1 MDAAKIL
8 DRVVA
13 TFIGTKHER
22 DIKKLQPIVAAIS
35 AIEPEMQALSDDAL
49 KSEFAKLK
57 DGVQERLKD
66 ADPAEAGYREKLQ
79 AALQPVIVPAFALT
93 REAGRRFLNMRH
105 FDVQLIGGLVLHDG
119 KIAEMKTGEGK
130 TLVATLPAVLNSLA
144 VRGVHIVTVNDYLAR
159 RDAEWMSPLYRGL
172 GLTVGVIVHD
182 LDDEQRRAAYG
193 ADITYGTNNEYGFDY
208 LRDNMKYD
216 ITHCVQR
223 GHQFSIVD
231 EVDSILIDEARTPL
245 IISGPAEESTDKYYR
260 IDKIIP
266 KLIKEIDY
274 TLDEKH
280 RTATLTEEGVSKT
293 ERLLSLG
300 NLYDPAHMEIIHHVY
315 QGLRAHT
322 LYKRDVD
329 YVVKDGEVIIV
340 DEFTGR
346 QMPGRRWSDGLH
358 QAVEAKEGVK
368 IERENQTLATITF
381 QNYFRMYKKLSGMTG
396 TAETEAAEFEK
407 IYKLDVVVIP
417 TNRPLIRLEN
427 PDVVYRTEKEKFEAV
442 VNGIL
447 QEDNSLAHGIRH
459 YHERG
464 QPVLV
469 GTISIEKS
477 ETIADILKKTGVPHE
492 VLNAKQHER
501 ESRIVAQAGRK
512 GAVTVA
518 TNMAGRGTD
527 ILLGGNPE
535 SMTREHFL
543 KNRLA
548 MPYAQAPAVIG
559 ADAQNGDGVAAA
571 AASAVPMV
579 LFQHE
584 GKIFQVPQDQ
594 WKPVYDEFANQC
606 KSEHD
611 EVVALG
617 GLHILGTERHEARRI
632 DNQLRGR
639 AGRQGDPGSSRFF
652 LSLEDDLMRIFGGER
667 VKALMFRLGMTEG
680 VPIESGLISRRI
692 ENAQKSVEAQNFD
705 ARKHLLEYDDVM
717 NKQRET
723 IYAIRRSALE
733 GKDQRDYVLGI
744 SEDIS
749 RELVD
754 TYCPRDQHPGEWNTA
769 QLLAEVHSQ
778 FGIDPAAAGID
789 PAALNHDQL
798 SDAVAEAVT
807 QKYSDKEK
815 QLTPD
820 LLRWLER
827 RIILDV
833 VDSQW
838 KDHLLSLDHLK
849 EGIGLRGYGQKDP
862 LVEFKKEAFIL
873 FEDMM
878 ARIDNETI
886 RYLFNVQVQ
895 MEGAPAPDGAPQP
908 PRSHPPAASRPF
920 AAAASAAARVADE
933 TPAPLPA
940 FAREMERKQQRQE
953 KGMQYQT
960 GAAQAEPP
968 KPVRAG
974 AKVGRNDP
982 CPCGSG
988 KKYKKCHGVNA

>member
-1 MDAAKIL
+1 MEAAQIL

-13 TFIGTKHER
+13 RFIGTKHER
-22 DIKKLQPIVAAIS
+22 DVKKLQPVIASINAREAEVRT
-35 AIEPEMQALSDDAL
+35 LSDPDL
-49 KSEFAKLK
+49 KSRFMELRAQ
-57 DGVQERLKD
+57 VQEQLKD
-66 ADPAEAGYREKLQ
+66 ADPGEPTFRELMQQ
-79 AALQPVIVPAFALT
+79 ALEPAIVPAFALV

-105 FDVQLIGGLVLHDG
+105 FDVQLIGGMVLHEG

-130 TLVATLPAVLNSLA
+130 TLVATLPAVLNALA
-144 VRGVHIVTVNDYLAR
+144 GRGVHIVTVNDYLAR
-159 RDAEWMSPLYRGL
+159 RDAEWMSPLYRAL
-172 GLTVGVIVHD
+172 GLSVGVIVHD
-182 LDDEQRRAAYG
+182 LDDDQRRAAYG
-193 ADITYGTNNEYGFDY
+193 ADITYGTNNEFGFDY

-216 ITHCVQR
+216 LAHCVQR
-223 GHQFSIVD
+223 GHHFAIVD

-245 IISGPAEESTDKYYR
+245 IISGPSEESTDKYAR

-266 KLIKEIDY
+266 KLIQDIDY
-274 TLDEKH
+274 TVDEKH
-280 RTATLTEEGVSKT
+280 RTATLTEEGFSKC
-293 ERLLSLG
+293 ERLLGLANLSDPG
-300 NLYDPAHMEIIHHVY
+300 NIAYLHHVS
-315 QGLRAHT
+315 QALRAHA
-322 LYKRDVD
+322 LYKIDVD
-329 YVVKDGEVIIV
+329 YVNKDGEIIIV

-396 TAETEAAEFEK
+396 TASTEAAEFSK
-407 IYKLDVVVIP
+407 IYNLEVTIIP
-417 TNRPLIRLEN
+417 TNRELIRKEYS
-427 PDVVYRTEKEKFEAV
+427 DVVYRTEKEKFEAV
-442 VNGIL
+442 VNGIM
-447 QEDNSLAHGIRH
+447 QEDNSLANGIRQLN
-459 YHERG
+459 ERG

-477 ETIADILKKTGVPHE
+477 EAIAELLKKNRIPHE

-535 SMTREHFL
+535 QMTRDHFL
-543 KNRLA
+543 KNKLA
-548 MPYAQAPAVIG
+548 MPYAAAPAVIPAEPTPG
-559 ADAQNGDGVAAA
+559 EAAQPT
-571 AASAVPMV
+571 VPMV
-579 LFQHE
+579 LFQNE
-584 GKIFQVPQDQ
+584 GKIFQVPADQ
-594 WKPVYDEFANQC
+594 WKPVFEQFAEQC

-667 VKALMFRLGMTEG
+667 IKALMYRFGMTEG
-680 VPIESGLISRRI
+680 VPIESKMISNRI

-723 IYAIRRSALE
+723 IYSIRRSALE

-744 SEDIS
+744 AEDVV
-749 RELVD
+749 RELVE
-754 TYCPRDQHPGEWNTA
+754 TFCPREQHPDQWNAT
-769 QLLAEVHSQ
+769 QFLAEANAQ
-778 FGIDPAAAGID
+778 FGVDMKAAGAD
-789 PAALNHDQL
+789 PAALSHEQL
-798 SDAVAEAVT
+798 ADAAVEAVRKRYEEKET
-807 QKYSDKEK
+807 QFGAE
-815 QLTPD
+815 LM
-820 LLRWLER
+820 RWLER

-878 ARIDNETI
+878 TRIDNETI
-886 RYLFNVQVQ
+886 RYLFHIQVQ
-895 MEGAPAPDGAPQP
+895 QGEQPGSGGAQQAPSPQQP
-908 PRSHPPAASRPF
+908 PRPR
-920 AAAASAAARVADE
+920 AAAASAAARAGEPDH
-933 TPAPLPA
+933 LPA
-940 FAREMERKQQRQE
+940 VAREIERRQQRQQ
-953 KGMQYQT
+953 KDLQYQT
-960 GAAQAEPP
+960 GPAQAEAP

-988 KKYKKCHGVNA
+988 KKYKKCHGANA

>member
-1 MDAAKIL
+1 
-8 DRVVA
+8 
-13 TFIGTKHER
+13 
-22 DIKKLQPIVAAIS
+22 
-35 AIEPEMQALSDDAL
+35 
-49 KSEFAKLK
+49 
-57 DGVQERLKD
+57 
-66 ADPAEAGYREKLQ
+66 
-79 AALQPVIVPAFALT
+79 
-93 REAGRRFLNMRH
+93 
-105 FDVQLIGGLVLHDG
+105 
-119 KIAEMKTGEGK
+119 
-130 TLVATLPAVLNSLA
+130 
-144 VRGVHIVTVNDYLAR
+144 
-159 RDAEWMSPLYRGL
+159 
-172 GLTVGVIVHD
+172 
-182 LDDEQRRAAYG
+182 
-193 ADITYGTNNEYGFDY
+193 
-208 LRDNMKYD
+208 
-216 ITHCVQR
+216 
-223 GHQFSIVD
+223 
-231 EVDSILIDEARTPL
+231 VDSILIDEARTPL

-266 KLIKEIDY
+266 KLIKDIDY

-280 RTATLTEEGVSKT
+280 RTATLTEEGVSKC
-293 ERLLSLG
+293 ERMLSLG
-300 NLYDPAHMEIIHHVY
+300 NLYDPAHMEVIHHVY

-358 QAVEAKEGVK
+358 QAVEAKEAVK

-396 TAETEAAEFEK
+396 TAETEAAEFGK
-407 IYKLDVVVIP
+407 IYNLDVVVIP
-417 TNRPLIRLEN
+417 TNRTLIREEHR
-427 PDVVYRTEKEKFEAV
+427 DVVYRTEKEKFGAV
-442 VNGIL
+442 VNGIM
-447 QEDNSLAHGIRH
+447 QEDNSFANGIRH
-459 YHERG
+459 YYERG

-477 ETIADILKKTGVPHE
+477 ETIAELLKKAGIPHQ

-501 ESRIVAQAGRK
+501 ESRVVAQAGRK

-535 SMTREHFL
+535 QMTRDHFL
-543 KNRLA
+543 KNKLA
-548 MPYAQAPAVIG
+548 MPYAAAPAVIA
-559 ADAQNGDGVAAA
+559 ADSANGDAAQP
-571 AASAVPMV
+571 AVQMV

-584 GKIFQVPQDQ
+584 GKIFQVPADQ
-594 WKPVYDEFANQC
+594 WKPVYSEFADQC
-606 KSEHD
+606 KAEHD

-639 AGRQGDPGSSRFF
+639 SGRQGDPGSSRFF

-667 VKALMFRLGMTEG
+667 VKQLMFRLGMTEG

-733 GKDQRDYVLGI
+733 GKDQRDYILGI
-744 SEDIS
+744 AEDVA
-749 RELVD
+749 RELAD
-754 TYCPRDQHPGEWNTA
+754 TYCPREQHPDQWNAT
-769 QLLAEVHSQ
+769 QLLAEVNSQ
-778 FGIDPAAAGID
+778 FGVDAKAAGADPAS
-789 PAALNHDQL
+789 LNHDQL
-798 SDAVAEAVT
+798 SNALAEAVH
-807 QKYSDKEK
+807 KRYEEKEK
-815 QLTPD
+815 QFGAD
-820 LLRWLER
+820 LMRWLER

-886 RYLFNVQVQ
+886 RYLFHIQIQ
-895 MEGAPAPDGAPQP
+895 QGEQPPAPGQPQPSSPQP
-908 PRSHPPAASRPF
+908 PRPRADAAV
-920 AAAASAAARVADE
+920 ASAAARASE
-933 TPAPLPA
+933 QPQHLPA
-940 FAREMERKQQRQE
+940 VAREIERRQQRQQRDL
-953 KGMQYQT
+953 QYQT
-960 GAAQAEPP
+960 GPAQAEAP

-988 KKYKKCHGVNA
+988 KKYKKCHGSST

>member
-1 MDAAKIL
+1 MDVTKFIDSLIA
-8 DRVVA
+8 R
-13 TFIGTKHER
+13 FIGTKHER
-22 DIKKLQPIVAAIS
+22 DIKKLQPVIAAIN
-35 AIEPEMQALSDDAL
+35 AREAEVQPLSDEGL
-49 KSEFAKLK
+49 KTRFAELRKQ
-57 DGVQERLKD
+57 VQEQLKD
-66 ADPAEAGYREKLQ
+66 ADPAEPAYKEQLQ
-79 AALQPVIVPAFALT
+79 KALELAIVPAFALV

-105 FDVQLIGGLVLHDG
+105 FDVQLIGGIVLHEG
-119 KIAEMKTGEGK
+119 KISEMKTGEGK
-130 TLVATLPAVLNSLA
+130 TLVATLPAVLNALA
-144 VRGVHIVTVNDYLAR
+144 GRGVHIVTVNDYLAR
-159 RDAEWMSPLYRGL
+159 RDAEWMSPLYKSL
-172 GLTVGVIVHD
+172 GLSVGVIVHD

-193 ADITYGTNNEYGFDY
+193 ADLTYGTNNEFGFDY

-216 ITHCVQR
+216 LAQCVQR
-223 GHQFSIVD
+223 GHHFAIVD

-245 IISGPAEESTDKYYR
+245 IISGPSEESTDKYAK

-280 RTATLTEEGVSKT
+280 RTATLTEEGVSKC
-293 ERLLSLG
+293 ERLLGLG
-300 NLYDPAHMEIIHHVY
+300 NLYDPAHMETIHHVY
-315 QGLRAHT
+315 QALRAHT
-322 LYKRDVD
+322 LYKNDVD

-396 TAETEAAEFEK
+396 TAETEAAEFGK
-407 IYKLDVVVIP
+407 IYNLDVTVIP
-417 TNRPLIRLEN
+417 TNRNLIRKEH
-427 PDVVYRTEKEKFEAV
+427 PDVIYRTEKEKFTAV

-447 QEDNSLAHGIRH
+447 QEDNSLANGIRH

-469 GTISIEKS
+469 GSISIEKS
-477 ETIADILKKTGVPHE
+477 ETISELLKKAGIPHQ

-501 ESRIVAQAGRK
+501 ESRVVAQAGRK

-535 SMTREHFL
+535 QMTRDHFL
-543 KNRLA
+543 KNKLA
-548 MPYAQAPAVIG
+548 MPYAAAPAVIG
-559 ADAQNGDGVAAA
+559 ADPAGGNGAQPSVQ
-571 AASAVPMV
+571 MV

-584 GKIFQVPQDQ
+584 GKIFQVPADQ
-594 WKPVYDEFANQC
+594 WKPVIEQFSGQC
-606 KSEHD
+606 KAEHD

-652 LSLEDDLMRIFGGER
+652 LSLEDDLMRIFGGEG
-667 VKALMFRLGMTEG
+667 VKQLMFRLGMTEG
-680 VPIESGLISRRI
+680 VPIESKMMSRRV
-692 ENAQKSVEAQNFD
+692 ENAQKMVEAQNFD

-744 SEDIS
+744 AEDVV
-749 RELVD
+749 RELVE
-754 TYCPRDQHPGEWNTA
+754 TFCPREQHPDQWNTT
-769 QLLAEVHSQ
+769 QFFAETSAQ
-778 FGIDPAAAGID
+778 FGVDMKAAGADPATLG
-789 PAALNHDQL
+789 HDQL
-798 SDAVAEAVT
+798 VEAAVAAVT
-807 QKYSDKEK
+807 KRYEEKEK
-815 QLTPD
+815 QFGAD
-820 LLRWLER
+820 LMRWLER

-833 VDSQW
+833 VDGQW

-849 EGIGLRGYGQKDP
+849 EGIGLRGYAQKDP
-862 LVEFKKEAFIL
+862 IVEFKKEAFVL

-886 RYLFNVQVQ
+886 RYLYHIQIQ
-895 MEGAPAPDGAPQP
+895 QGEQP
-908 PRSHPPAASRPF
+908 PEGRQRQEPPRNPPQS
-920 AAAASAAARVADE
+920 AAAAVASAAARASE
-933 TPAPLPA
+933 PAHLPA
-940 FAREMERKQQRQE
+940 VAREIERRQQRQQ
-953 KGMQYQT
+953 KDLQYQT
-960 GAAQAEPP
+960 GPAQAEAP
-968 KPVRAG
+968 KPVKVG

-988 KKYKKCHGVNA
+988 KKYKKCHGANA

>member
-1 MDAAKIL
+1 MDVAQVL

-13 TFIGTKHER
+13 RFIGTKHER
-22 DIKKLQPIVAAIS
+22 DLKKLQPLVS
-35 AIEPEMQALSDDAL
+35 AINAKEAETQALSDQELKERFAAL
-49 KSEFAKLK
+49 KTQVQEQLK
-57 DGVQERLKD
+57 DS
-66 ADPAEAGYREKLQ
+66 DPAEASYKEELKRTLE
-79 AALQPVIVPAFALT
+79 PVTVPAFALV
-93 REAGRRFLNMRH
+93 REAGRRFLKMRH
-105 FDVQLIGGLVLHDG
+105 FDVQLIGGMVLHAG

-130 TLVATLPAVLNSLA
+130 TLVATLPAALNALA
-144 VRGVHIVTVNDYLAR
+144 GRGVHLVTVNDYLAR
-159 RDAEWMSPLYRGL
+159 RDAEWMSPLYKAL

-193 ADITYGTNNEYGFDY
+193 ADLTYGTNNEFGFDY

-216 ITHCVQR
+216 LASCVQR
-223 GHQFSIVD
+223 GHQYAIVD

-245 IISGPAEESTDKYYR
+245 IISGPSEESTDKYFK
-260 IDKIIP
+260 IDKIVP
-266 KLIKEIDY
+266 KLIQDIDY

-280 RTATLTEEGVSKT
+280 RTATLTEEGFSKC
-293 ERLLSLG
+293 ERLLGLG
-300 NLYDPAHMEIIHHVY
+300 NLSDIGNVEIMHHVY
-315 QGLRAHT
+315 QALRAHS
-322 LYKRDVD
+322 LYKNDVD

-381 QNYFRMYKKLSGMTG
+381 QNYFRMYKKLAGMTG
-396 TAETEAAEFEK
+396 TAETEAAEFGK
-407 IYKLDVVVIP
+407 IYDLDVVVIP
-417 TNRPLIRLEN
+417 TNRTLIRTEHR
-427 PDVVYRTEKEKFEAV
+427 DVVYRTEKEKFEAV
-442 VNGIL
+442 VNGVL
-447 QEDNSLAHGIRH
+447 QEDNTLANGIRH
-459 YHERG
+459 YHQRG

-477 ETIADILKKTGVPHE
+477 ETIAELLKKSGIPHQ

-501 ESRIVAQAGRK
+501 ESRVVAQAGRK

-535 SMTREHFL
+535 SMTREYFL
-543 KNRLA
+543 KNKLA
-548 MPYAQAPAVIG
+548 IPYAAAPAVIG
-559 ADAQNGDGVAAA
+559 GENGAGNAAQP
-571 AASAVPMV
+571 AVQMV

-594 WKPVYDEFANQC
+594 WTPVYDTFAEQC
-606 KSEHD
+606 KAEHD
-611 EVVALG
+611 EVVAVG

-667 VKALMFRLGMTEG
+667 VKQLMFRLGMTEG
-680 VPIESGLISRRI
+680 VPIESRLISSRI
-692 ENAQKSVEAQNFD
+692 EQAQKSVEAQNFD

-744 SEDIS
+744 AEDVAL
-749 RELVD
+749 EAVD
-754 TYCPRDQHPGEWNTA
+754 TYCPKEQHPGQWNTA
-769 QLLAEVHSQ
+769 QFLAEIHSQ
-778 FGIDPAAAGID
+778 FGIDAKAASAD
-789 PAALNHDQL
+789 PGTLNHLQL
-798 SDAVAEAVT
+798 ADATVEAV
-807 QKYSDKEK
+807 KNRYAEKEK
-815 QLTPD
+815 QFSPD

-833 VDSQW
+833 VDTQW

-878 ARIDNETI
+878 TRIDNETV
-886 RYLFNVQVQ
+886 RYLFHVQIQ
-895 MEGAPAPDGAPQP
+895 QGEPPPPAREPRPEP
-908 PRSHPPAASRPF
+908 PRALPGAAA
-920 AAAASAAARVADE
+920 AAAASAAARANE
-933 TPAPLPA
+933 PPAQRLPD
-940 FAREMERKQQRQE
+940 FARALERRQE
-953 KGMQYQT
+953 RQQKDLQYQT
-960 GAAQAEPP
+960 GAGQAEAP

-974 AKVGRNDP
+974 AKVGRNEP

-988 KKYKKCHGVNA
+988 KKYKKCHGAST